1 MRRSA
6 LVKHSACMEN
16 THRAFLSAL
25 DLADRLGVSRRTAHN
40 LIHDRTVPVIRLR
53 GRDRV
58 PAGALE
64 QWITDRENEALAAV
78 QDEAN
83 GP

>member
-1 MRRSA
+1 
-6 LVKHSACMEN
+6 ME
-16 THRAFLSAL
+16 TTQRAFLSAL
-25 DLADRLGVSRRTAHN
+25 ELADRLGVSRRTAHN
-40 LIHDRTVPVIRLR
+40 LIHDRTVPVVRLR

-78 QDEAN
+78 QDEAT

>member
-1 MRRSA
+1 
-6 LVKHSACMEN
+6 ME
-16 THRAFLSAL
+16 TTQRAFLSAL
-25 DLADRLGVSRRTAHN
+25 ELADRLGVSRRTAHN
-40 LIHDRTVPVIRLR
+40 LIHDRTVPVVRLR

-64 QWITDRENEALAAV
+64 RWITDRENEALAAV
-78 QDEAN
+78 QDEAT

>member
-1 MRRSA
+1 
-6 LVKHSACMEN
+6 ME
-16 THRAFLSAL
+16 TTQRAFLSAL

-40 LIHDRTVPVIRLR
+40 LIHDRTVPVVRLR

-64 QWITDRENEALAAV
+64 QWITDRENEALGAV
-78 QDEAN
+78 QGEAN